1 MPSVRR
7 KIPWTRKPPLGT
19 GVDWSNPLAQG
30 LYYALPMAEG
40 SALPQ
45 EIVQGATVTKT
56 GSPTWTNDPGINF
69 GAVTNYYALP
79 AWNPTTITL
88 LVMVYGGA
96 TGATQLT
103 WWSRQ
108 FTTSLVPWMLSGNIA
123 TTGGMAAYNGVWNAT
138 NTAANPY
145 VTTNYNDGLWH
156 VIVGTSDGANLR
168 YFIDGIQ
175 QGVKTFAANLPSN
188 TSPVYL
194 CQYLQNS
201 AGFTGLMSLA
211 LAWGRALSPADVASI
226 SSNPWQI
233 FQPAPGPLLWRDFN
247 NFPCTVS
254 ASGLSISGGWGTTSP
269 PSIGCAS
276 KSRIIPW
283 TQKPPVGYGV
293 NWGHPLAQSL
303 VTFFACNEGGGA
315 PVDLCYGLALT
326 KNSTAPGTWSQD
338 QNGAVYNTTVTGS
351 GATIATPAYLQI
363 QPPITHVWCGNLLG
377 TPAASSYLAGV
388 SYTNANT
395 TPYSAF
401 EYYFAVGPK
410 VTSQYTYNTSA
421 GNYQYMTSGILSN
434 GPLWLATTIAST
446 SQNLYVNNPWVASGS
461 QGTTITQ
468 IAYASS
474 LTFVGVP
481 SFQNAYN
488 ANCSTSYYLIYN
500 RILTSAELQLLYS
513 SGPWGMIAP
522 VKARRQQSFVNR
534 LGFPVISAS
543 ASGQAISGAQGGT
556 TFPISSPASGMA
568 ISGAPAIAT
577 AGPSPGA
584 AGLAISGAYGGTT
597 FPISSSAAGLAI
609 SGAYGGTTAGPSP
622 GAAGLAISGHLGG
635 AAETISVL
643 LAGLGISGA
652 WGGATGAAYLGPF
665 YLPYEYT
672 STVIETGN
680 ANPFGINPEQT
691 TVITTGL

>member
-211 LAWGRALSPADVASI
+211 LAWGRC
-226 SSNPWQI
+226 
-233 FQPAPGPLLWRDFN
+233 FLLR
-247 NFPCTVS
+247 
-254 ASGLSISGGWGTTSP
+254 TSP
-269 PSIGCAS
+269 VY
-276 KSRIIPW
+276 RVIP
-283 TQKPPVGYGV
+283 GRSSSLHRDRCYGV
-293 NWGHPLAQSL
+293 TSTTFPARLARA
-303 VTFFACNEGGGA
+303 ACRLAAVGA
-315 PVDLCYGLALT
+315 LLAHLRSDVPR
-326 KNSTAPGTWSQD
+326 K
-338 QNGAVYNTTVTGS
+338 
-351 GATIATPAYLQI
+351 
-363 QPPITHVWCGNLLG
+363 
-377 TPAASSYLAGV
+377 AASSPGRR
-388 SYTNANT
+388 SR
-395 TPYSAF
+395 
-401 EYYFAVGPK
+401 
-410 VTSQYTYNTSA
+410 
-421 GNYQYMTSGILSN
+421 
-434 GPLWLATTIAST
+434 
-446 SQNLYVNNPWVASGS
+446 
-461 QGTTITQ
+461 
-468 IAYASS
+468 
-474 LTFVGVP
+474 P
-481 SFQNAYN
+481 S
-488 ANCSTSYYLIYN
+488 
-500 RILTSAELQLLYS
+500 
-513 SGPWGMIAP
+513 
-522 VKARRQQSFVNR
+522 
-534 LGFPVISAS
+534 
-543 ASGQAISGAQGGT
+543 
-556 TFPISSPASGMA
+556 
-568 ISGAPAIAT
+568 AT
-577 AGPSPGA
+577 A
-584 AGLAISGAYGGTT
+584 
-597 FPISSSAAGLAI
+597 
-609 SGAYGGTTAGPSP
+609 
-622 GAAGLAISGHLGG
+622 
-635 AAETISVL
+635 
-643 LAGLGISGA
+643 
-652 WGGATGAAYLGPF
+652 
-665 YLPYEYT
+665 
-672 STVIETGN
+672 
-680 ANPFGINPEQT
+680 
-691 TVITTGL
+691 